1 MNSVLELKTAQGGKE
16 SCSWLTSGWLRAV
29 GEGAPALSQVRW
41 VISVPLGWVISVPL
55 GPVIGLD
62 SAWSLMLLS
71 NVFYVSVLP

>member
-16 SCSWLTSGWLRAV
+16 RKLFSWLTPGWLRAV

-41 VISVPLGWVISVPL
+41 VIPVPL

-62 SAWSLMLLS
+62 SAWSLR
-71 NVFYVSVLP
+71 VLCVHPPLRPL

>member
-1 MNSVLELKTAQGGKE
+1 MNSVLELKTARGGKE

-41 VISVPLGWVISVPL
+41 VISVPLG
-55 GPVIGLD
+55 PVIGLD
-62 SAWSLMLLS
+62 SAWSLMPLS